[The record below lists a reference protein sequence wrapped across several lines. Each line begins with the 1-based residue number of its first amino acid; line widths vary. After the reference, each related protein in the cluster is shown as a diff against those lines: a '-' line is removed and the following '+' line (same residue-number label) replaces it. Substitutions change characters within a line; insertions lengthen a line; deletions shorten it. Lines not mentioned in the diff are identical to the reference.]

1 MMAVVTYVK
10 GQPGPSVDV
19 DDSHDEDYDDHY
31 ILLTRKIEVAE
42 AARAAYSK
50 PLPAGISDIVCKIV
64 SEKILQNTAKILYAI
79 SNMSRIF
86 FMFWLIFSVSDLYF
100 LLNDFWHIIS
110 ILIFLGPFIL
120 FVSLISPA
128 KGNEMKKDQMDK
140 KCGTCQQEYII
151 YDTED
156 I

>member
-42 AARAAYSK
+42 AAKAAYSK

-86 FMFWLIFSVSDLYF
+86 FYVLGNYSASLTCILCWMIF
-100 LLNDFWHIIS
+100 
-110 ILIFLGPFIL
+110 
-120 FVSLISPA
+120 
-128 KGNEMKKDQMDK
+128 
-140 KCGTCQQEYII
+140 
-151 YDTED
+151 D

>member
-19 DDSHDEDYDDHY
+19 DDSPDEDLKKDYDDDY

-79 SNMSRIF
+79 SNMSQIF
-86 FMFWLIFSVSDLYF
+86 FMFWV
-100 LLNDFWHIIS
+100 IIQR
-110 ILIFLGPFIL
+110 L
-120 FVSLISPA
+120 
-128 KGNEMKKDQMDK
+128 
-140 KCGTCQQEYII
+140 
-151 YDTED
+151 
-156 I
+156 

>member
-19 DDSHDEDYDDHY
+19 KDSHDEDYDDDY

-128 KGNEMKKDQMDK
+128 IGNEMKKDQMDK

>member
-50 PLPAGISDIVCKIV
+50 PLPAGISDIAWNK
-64 SEKILQNTAKILYAI
+64 N
-79 SNMSRIF
+79 
-86 FMFWLIFSVSDLYF
+86 
-100 LLNDFWHIIS
+100 
-110 ILIFLGPFIL
+110 L
-120 FVSLISPA
+120 FRYGQR
-128 KGNEMKKDQMDK
+128 KGWW
-140 KCGTCQQEYII
+140 
-151 YDTED
+151 
-156 I
+156 

>member
-1 MMAVVTYVK
+1 MIV
-10 GQPGPSVDV
+10 
-19 DDSHDEDYDDHY
+19 
-31 ILLTRKIEVAE
+31 LTRKIEVAE

-100 LLNDFWHIIS
+100 LLNDF
-110 ILIFLGPFIL
+110 
-120 FVSLISPA
+120 
-128 KGNEMKKDQMDK
+128 
-140 KCGTCQQEYII
+140 
-151 YDTED
+151 
-156 I
+156 